1 MLKSTITDLLT
12 QALEKSLEPLN
23 IASSDEALSY
33 LNIERPK
40 QTQFGDFAVNVSPLA
55 KLAKLPPPKIAQT
68 LVDNIPVNG
77 TQTSIVGGFI
87 NFTLSDKPLYQAL
100 LSLLHAPEPGKNT
113 ALSDTRCL
121 LEYVSANPTGPLH
134 IGHGRWVALG
144 NSLTRIMQHCG
155 ATVSQ
160 EFYVNDAGSQM
171 VNIAKS
177 VWFRSLEILGTGG
190 KLPEAVEGQPYPFYA
205 GQYVIDFAEKLCT
218 QHKDQLLAW
227 DSPSHEP
234 PPEAIAWCQEQARA
248 EMLSQQQ
255 ALMERCRLVFDAY
268 FSEKTLHDSGK
279 VVEMVQVL
287 KDRGVAYEK
296 DGALWLASAQF
307 GDDQDRVLI
316 KSDGQYTYLTADIAY
331 HHEKFTRKDGF
342 YNRCINI
349 WGADHHGYIPRMKAA
364 LTALGHDPERLEIV
378 LGQLVNLMI
387 DGERTRMGKRKKMLT
402 LEELV
407 DEVGVDAL
415 RFWMVSKSQDTSLDF
430 NVDLAASASDENP
443 VFYVQYAHARCCSIL
458 RNAVNERLD
467 THTKTTVA
475 PLLQPSEWDTYLANA
490 NEASIAT
497 LIEQLPN
504 DESRLALKAL
514 LIKLDS
520 FEETLINAAKLR
532 MPHIVVRYLM
542 DLSADFHYFYN
553 LCRILADDPQVAKPR
568 LLVIVAIQ
576 RVLKQGLALLG
587 VSAPEQM

>member
-1 MLKSTITDLLT
+1 MLKSTIADLLT
-12 QALEKSLEPLN
+12 EALEKSLEPLN

-55 KLAKLPPPKIAQT
+55 KIAKQPPPKIAQT
-68 LVDNIPVNG
+68 LVDNIPTNG
-77 TQTSIVGGFI
+77 TQTNIVGGFI

-100 LSLLHAPEPGKNT
+100 ISLLHAPEPGKNA
-113 ALSDTRCL
+113 ALVDTRCL

-177 VWFRSLEILGTGG
+177 VWYRCLEILGTGG

-218 QHKDQLLAW
+218 EYREQLLGW

-234 PPEAIAWCQEQARA
+234 PPEAIAWCQEHARA
-248 EMLSQQQ
+248 EMLAQQQ
-255 ALMERCRLVFDAY
+255 ALMERCGLVFDAF
-268 FSEKTLHDSGK
+268 FSEKTLHESGL
-279 VVEMVQVL
+279 VVAMVQTL

-296 DGALWLASAQF
+296 EGALWLASEQF

-331 HHEKFTRKDGF
+331 HHEKFTRNNGF

-378 LGQLVNLMI
+378 LGQLVNLLI

-443 VFYVQYAHARCCSIL
+443 VFYVQYAHARCCSII
-458 RNAVNERLD
+458 RNATHERLD
-467 THTKTTVA
+467 THTQTTLA
-475 PLLQPSEWDTYLANA
+475 PILTPDEWQQYLAA
-490 NEASIAT
+490 CDEASIAT

-504 DESRLALKAL
+504 DESRQALKTL

-520 FEETLINAAKLR
+520 FEETLVSAAKLR
-532 MPHIVVRYLM
+532 LPHIVARYLL

-553 LCRILADDPQVAKPR
+553 LCRILTDDPQVTQPR

-587 VSAPEQM
+587 VSAPEHM